1 MRRKIFVAACSML
14 AAITASASWAFEL
27 DTPEAQLQAYRR
39 IQCSVNDGEAV
50 VYWWLGNVF
59 ARVPGEPDRKIFRV
73 EGMNIRHC
81 GTVEDPE
88 NGTGFRLVT
97 RELLFYMDPES
108 GEILRQWENPWTGE
122 TNQVLHVAND
132 PVNQPAVFAVG
143 RGGGPFQL
151 PFEFRGDHWWLTS
164 AVPLFY
170 KNPLG
175 GDYQQYVGGTYHA
188 TEMFNFMGDVASLTN
203 DDSNTAEVG
212 VGWVRL
218 SSWLPWME
226 MGDRPGILYFHT
238 AGRKLASYDEI
249 SEPMKAEIAKN
260 YPLYTEPPPLND
272 TRRNET
278 SWTYFRKLIE
288 SGEFGN

>member
-1 MRRKIFVAACSML
+1 MRRRIFVAALSL
-14 AAITASASWAFEL
+14 FAIASASWALEL
-27 DTPEAQLQAYRR
+27 DAPEGQLQAYRR
-39 IQCSVNDGEAV
+39 IQCSVNDGEVV
-50 VYWWLGNVF
+50 VYWWLSNVF

-81 GTVEDPE
+81 GTVEDPVK
-88 NGTGFRLVT
+88 GTGFRLVT

-175 GDYQQYVGGTYHA
+175 GDYQEYVGGTYHA

-203 DDSNTAEVG
+203 DDINTADVG

-238 AGRKLASYDEI
+238 AGRKLASYNEI
-249 SEPMKAEIAKN
+249 SEAMKAEIAKS
-260 YPLYTEPPPLND
+260 YPLYTQPPPLND

-278 SWTYFRKLIE
+278 SWTYFRKMIE

>member
-1 MRRKIFVAACSML
+1 VRRRIFVAALSL
-14 AAITASASWAFEL
+14 FAIATASASWAFEL
-27 DTPEAQLQAYRR
+27 DTPEGQLQAYRR
-39 IQCSVNDGEAV
+39 IQCSVNDGEVV

-81 GTVEDPE
+81 GTVEDPVK
-88 NGTGFRLVT
+88 GTGFRLVT

-122 TNQVLHVAND
+122 PNQVLHVAND

-143 RGGGPFQL
+143 RSGGPFQL

-175 GDYQQYVGGTYHA
+175 GDYQEYVGGTYHA
-188 TEMFNFMGDVASLTN
+188 TEMFNFMGDVASLT
-203 DDSNTAEVG
+203 DDDINTADVG

-249 SEPMKAEIAKN
+249 SEPMKAEIVKN

-278 SWTYFRKLIE
+278 SWTYFRKMIE
-288 SGEFGN
+288 SGEFGD

>member
-1 MRRKIFVAACSML
+1 MRRRIFVAALSL
-14 AAITASASWAFEL
+14 FAIASASWALEL
-27 DTPEAQLQAYRR
+27 DAPEGQLQAYRR
-39 IQCSVNDGEAV
+39 IQCSVNDGEVV

-81 GTVEDPE
+81 GTVEDPVK
-88 NGTGFRLVT
+88 GTGFRLVT

-151 PFEFRGDHWWLTS
+151 PFEFRGDHWWVTS

-175 GDYQQYVGGTYHA
+175 GDYQEYVGGTYHA

-203 DDSNTAEVG
+203 DDINTADVG

-238 AGRKLASYDEI
+238 AGRKLASYKEI
-249 SEPMKAEIAKN
+249 SEAMKAEIAKN
-260 YPLYTEPPPLND
+260 YPLYTQPPPLND

-278 SWTYFRKLIE
+278 SWTYFRKMIE